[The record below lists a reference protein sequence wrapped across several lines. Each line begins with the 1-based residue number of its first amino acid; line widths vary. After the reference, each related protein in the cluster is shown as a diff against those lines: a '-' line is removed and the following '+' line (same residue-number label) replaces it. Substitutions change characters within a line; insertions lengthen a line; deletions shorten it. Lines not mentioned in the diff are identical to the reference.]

1 MANTKIE
8 HRVEAIIKQLESN
21 GRIVHRVKIDGRII
35 DITFRANEDDELGC
49 IDFKA
54 KK

>member
-1 MANTKIE
+1 MANIKIE

-35 DITFRANEDDELGC
+35 DITFLVNEDEELGF
-49 IDFKA
+49 IDFGA

>member
-1 MANTKIE
+1 MANIKIE
-8 HRVEAIIKQLESN
+8 HRVEAVIRHLESN

-35 DITFRANEDDELGC
+35 DITFRADEDDELGF

>member
-1 MANTKIE
+1 MANIKIE

-35 DITFRANEDDELGC
+35 DITFRVNEDEELGF
-49 IDFKA
+49 IDFGA